1 MRQPPATPPTDR
13 DPSGLQQTAFAELTT
28 RVVRTIAHYRQ
39 QSRADQNLEPPRPQ
53 VRLGKLFYESAPVQ
67 LVRPF
72 GSPLART
79 GPYARG
85 PREERVIASG
95 WGDARST
102 AYDGAVNSNRLH
114 MGLDFTA
121 PLGEPVL
128 ACADGR
134 VTFVG
139 YEHRRRHGVRVDGPR
154 QDPQGNIRDRHGG
167 LVALGAGPTDQLE
180 VGFGGIIVFIEH
192 SGDFANYRTES
203 MHLSDV
209 LVREGEQVSAGQ
221 PIAKVGGSGGYFGHF
236 TKGIHLHFQ
245 LAYVSG
251 QRRVIVRPTG
261 LVPYYWPGH
270 EESDASPT
278 SFALTSGGG
287 ILSVGESV
295 AASGTANQIQ
305 AVDRARTLEHRS
317 RSDFKREQAAH
328 AVRVADQL
336 TAQQA
341 TLHEAEAKF
350 QDSGTVIDGP
360 MTFNF
365 TTGRWAPDGH
375 TV

>member
-1 MRQPPATPPTDR
+1 MGQPPATPPTDR
-13 DPSGLQQTAFAELTT
+13 DPSGLQQTAFAELST

-53 VRLGKLFYESAPVQ
+53 VRFGKLFYESAPVQ

-72 GSPLART
+72 GSPVART

-85 PREERVIASG
+85 PHKERVIASG

-102 AYDGAVNSNRLH
+102 AYDGAVNANRLH

-121 PLGEPVL
+121 PFGEQVL
-128 ACADGR
+128 ACADGN

-139 YEHRRRHGVRVDGPR
+139 FEHRRRRGVHVDGPR
-154 QDPQGNIRDRHGG
+154 EDPQGNVRDRHGG
-167 LVALGAGPTDQLE
+167 LVALGAGPADQLE
-180 VGFGGIIVFIEH
+180 VGFGGIIVFVEH
-192 SGDFANYRTES
+192 SGDFASYRTEY

-209 LVREGEQVSAGQ
+209 LVREGDRVSAGQ
-221 PIAKVGGSGGYFGHF
+221 AIAKVGGSGGYYGHF
-236 TKGIHLHFQ
+236 TTGIHLHFQ

-270 EESDASPT
+270 DEGDASPT
-278 SFALTSGGG
+278 TFPLTTGGG
-287 ILSVGESV
+287 TLSVGESV

-317 RSDFKREQAAH
+317 RADFKREQAAH
-328 AVRVADQL
+328 AMRVADQL

-341 TLHEAEAKF
+341 ALHEAEAKF
-350 QDSGTVIDGP
+350 QDSGIVIDGP
-360 MTFNF
+360 MTFDF
-365 TTGRWAPDGH
+365 STGRWTPDGH
-375 TV
+375 AV

>member
-1 MRQPPATPPTDR
+1 MAQPPSTPPTDR
-13 DPSGLQQTAFAELTT
+13 DPAGLQQSPFAELTT

-39 QSRADQNLEPPRPQ
+39 QSRADQNLEPPRPR
-53 VRLGKLFYESAPVQ
+53 VAYGRSFFESAPVQ
-67 LVRPF
+67 LVRQF
-72 GSPLART
+72 GSPLVHT

-85 PREERVIASG
+85 PKKERVIASG

-114 MGLDFTA
+114 MGLDYTA
-121 PLGEPVL
+121 PFGEPVL
-128 ACADGR
+128 ACADGH

-139 YEHRRRHGVRVDGPR
+139 YQHRRRGGVRVDGPH
-154 QDPQGNIRDRHGG
+154 QDPQGNVRDRHGG
-167 LVALGAGPTDQLE
+167 LVALGAGPADQLE
-180 VGFGGIIVFIEH
+180 VGFGGIIIFVEH

-203 MHLSDV
+203 MHLSEV
-209 LVREGEQVSAGQ
+209 LVREGERVSAAQ

-245 LAYVSG
+245 LAYLSG
-251 QRRVIVRPTG
+251 GRKVVVRPTG

-270 EESDASPT
+270 EEGDASST
-278 SFALTSGGG
+278 SFVLASAGGTM
-287 ILSVGESV
+287 SVGESI

-317 RSDFKREQAAH
+317 RADFKREQAAH
-328 AVRVADQL
+328 ATRVADQL

-341 TLHEAEAKF
+341 ALHEAEAKF
-350 QDSGTVIDGP
+350 QDVGLTVDEP

-365 TTGRWAPDGH
+365 STGRWTPDGH
-375 TV
+375 AV

>member
-1 MRQPPATPPTDR
+1 MAQVPTTTATDR
-13 DPSGLQQTAFAELTT
+13 DPSGLQQTAFAELST

-53 VRLGKLFYESAPVQ
+53 LRFGKYFFESAPVQ
-67 LVRPF
+67 LARPF
-72 GSPLART
+72 GSPLARS

-85 PREERVIASG
+85 PGKERLIASG

-121 PLGEPVL
+121 PFGEPVL

-139 YEHRRRHGVRVDGPR
+139 FEHRRRRGVRVDGPH
-154 QDPQGNIRDRHGG
+154 QDPQGNVRDRHGG
-167 LVALGAGPTDQLE
+167 LVALGAGPADQLE

-221 PIAKVGGSGGYFGHF
+221 PIAKVGGSGGYRGHF
-236 TKGIHLHFQ
+236 TKDIHLHFQ

-251 QRRVIVRPTG
+251 QRKVIVRPTG
-261 LVPYYWPGH
+261 LVPYYWPDH
-270 EESDASPT
+270 EEGDASRP
-278 SFALTSGGG
+278 SFALAMAGGTM
-287 ILSVGESV
+287 SVGESV

-317 RSDFKREQAAH
+317 RSDFKREQATH
-328 AVRVADQL
+328 ATRVADQL

-341 TLHEAEAKF
+341 TLHDAEAKF

-360 MTFNF
+360 MTFDF
-365 TTGRWAPDGH
+365 STGRWTPDGH